1 MWEIQILGTDVYH
14 IVQWFFIYS
23 ILGWVVESIY
33 MSFCN
38 KKWTNRGFIHGP
50 ICPIYGVGA
59 LTVYFI
65 LKPFSHNY
73 IILYFCGT
81 ILATTLEY
89 ITAIIM
95 QKIFGCIWWD
105 YNDKPFNYK
114 GILCLESSIAWGF
127 YTIFL
132 FAFLHKWAN
141 MILGLY
147 SRRTGEVLATILIVY
162 YIVDFIISL
171 IGAIDLNEKL
181 KKLSSIIDEIQRNL
195 HYRNIHLDKKVIREK
210 LDNEPKENE
219 KIQLED
225 KNLKKLSEQY
235 TKERSHNFFLSKHF
249 IKSYQAFRVW
259 GRKEMEKENC
269 QEEEIVKAE
278 MEVKERNS

>member
-1 MWEIQILGTDVYH
+1 
-14 IVQWFFIYS
+14 
-23 ILGWVVESIY
+23 
-33 MSFCN
+33 
-38 KKWTNRGFIHGP
+38 
-50 ICPIYGVGA
+50 
-59 LTVYFI
+59 
-65 LKPFSHNY
+65 
-73 IILYFCGT
+73 
-81 ILATTLEY
+81 
-89 ITAIIM
+89 M

>member
-162 YIVDFIISL
+162 YIADFIISL

>member
-95 QKIFGCIWWD
+95 QRIFGCIWWD

-171 IGAIDLNEKL
+171 IGAIGLNEKL
-181 KKLSSIIDEIQRNL
+181 KKLSSIIDEIQQHL
-195 HYRNIHLDKKVIREK
+195 HYRNIHLNKEVIREK
-210 LDNEPKENE
+210 LDNEQKENE

-235 TKERSHNFFLSKHF
+235 TKERSHNFFLSRHF

-269 QEEEIVKAE
+269 REEEAVKAE
-278 MEVKERNS
+278 MEVEERNS

>member
-259 GRKEMEKENC
+259 GRKELEKENC